1 MLLTAERRRGFGGR
15 DYRVCMGELR
25 AFKRPD
31 VEPLWR
37 EAVGEALRRRRAD
50 AGLRLA
56 DVAKRAGVSPQYL
69 SEIERGCKDASSEV
83 LAAVA
88 GALDLTVLELASMA
102 VAGAGIPAT
111 ARGGA
116 QAMCLAA

>member
-1 MLLTAERRRGFGGR
+1 
-15 DYRVCMGELR
+15 MGELR

-69 SEIERGCKDASSEV
+69 SEIERGRKDASSEV

-88 GALDLTVLELASMA
+88 GALDLTVLELATMA
-102 VAGAGIPAT
+102 VAAAAIPAT

>member
-1 MLLTAERRRGFGGR
+1 
-15 DYRVCMGELR
+15 MGELR

-37 EAVGEALRRRRAD
+37 EAVGETLRRRRSD

-69 SEIERGCKDASSEV
+69 SEVERGCKDASSEV

-88 GALDLTVLELASMA
+88 GALDLTVLQLATMT
-102 VAGAGIPAT
+102 VASASTPAT

-116 QAMCLAA
+116 EAMCLAA